1 MTNQPDEVD
10 QLIADWQRE
19 RPDLDLSP
27 LQVLSRVSRLARHL
41 EIGRRKAFS
50 NPELELWEFDVLA
63 ALRRSGKSYALTP
76 SSLISENL
84 VTSGTMTNRV
94 DRLVERGLVVRQSDP
109 NDGRGVLVK
118 LTSEGKKAV
127 DQAISA
133 LVEIESNLLKSL
145 PKSEQKQLADLLR
158 VLTSSVATNLD

>member
-1 MTNQPDEVD
+1 
-10 QLIADWQRE
+10 
-19 RPDLDLSP
+19 
-27 LQVLSRVSRLARHL
+27 
-41 EIGRRKAFS
+41 
-50 NPELELWEFDVLA
+50 
-63 ALRRSGKSYALTP
+63 
-76 SSLISENL
+76 
-84 VTSGTMTNRV
+84 MTNRV

-118 LTSEGKKAV
+118 LTAEGKKSV

-158 VLTSSVATNLD
+158 VLTSSVATNQD

>member
-27 LQVLSRVSRLARHL
+27 LHVLSRVSRLARHL

-63 ALRRSGKSYALTP
+63 ALRRSGKNYALTP

-94 DRLVERGLVVRQSDP
+94 DRLVERQSDP

-118 LTSEGKKAV
+118 LTAEGKRSV

-158 VLTSSVATNLD
+158 VLTSSVATNQD